1 MMTRCKKIVAFASVA
16 IELVLAAGC
25 GQQSSAPDPSVVAP
39 ASTYKPAPGPNP
51 GLAVMQ
57 QYKAV
62 EGMTPQQ
69 RVNYYKSHPGS
80 DGPGPMPKRRDEQ

>member
-1 MMTRCKKIVAFASVA
+1 MTTITCRLISLGFLSGLIVIAVG
-16 IELVLAAGC
+16 GC
-25 GQQSSAPDPSVVAP
+25 GQQPSAPPPSVVAH

-62 EGMTPQQ
+62 ESMTPQQ
-69 RVNYYKSHPGS
+69 RANYYKSHPAG
-80 DGPGPMPKRRDEQ
+80 DGPGPMPKRRDE

>member
-1 MMTRCKKIVAFASVA
+1 MKAITYRSISLGFLSGLIVIA
-16 IELVLAAGC
+16 AAGC
-25 GQQSSAPDPSVVAP
+25 SHQPTAPDPSVVAH

-62 EGMTPQQ
+62 ESMTPQQ
-69 RVNYYKSHPGS
+69 RANYYKSHPAG
-80 DGPGPMPKRRDEQ
+80 DGPGPMPKRRDE